1 MDQSIVEQNNEII
14 SVSELNNAAKRLL
27 EHNFSNVSVLGEI
40 SNLSQPSSGHIYFS
54 LKDESGSIRCAMF
67 RNANSR
73 LKFSPKNGDKCIL
86 TGQVSIYAARGD
98 YQLIAK
104 SMRLAGAGD
113 LMQQFEMLKNK
124 LDTEGLFDLTK
135 KMPFPRFPKHICI
148 VTSSS
153 TAAFQDILSSLKR
166 RCPFAN
172 ISISEAVVQGDSASK
187 TIISA
192 LKRIQKFNELNN
204 DKVDAVIITRG
215 GGSIEDLWCFNN
227 EDLARAI
234 YNFEIPII
242 SGVGHEIDFT
252 ITDFVADMRAP
263 TPTAAAEI
271 ITEDYFRL
279 SDILNNLQDDCISRH
294 GALIERKEKSLQLL
308 KANLKN
314 PVSIL
319 REKIQKIDN
328 LELQMK
334 RSLKSSVY
342 KSAQDLKFLTK
353 VLQERAPANLIKKL
367 LEKTNSYYQTLHVN
381 MKNISVSKKYRVDQ
395 IQKNLQILNPLAIL
409 NRGYSI
415 IQNKDGEAVKAS
427 SSVK

>member
-27 EHNFSNVSVLGEI
+27 EHNFSSVSVLGEI

-192 LKRIQKFNELNN
+192 LKRIQKFNVSNN

-215 GGSIEDLWCFNN
+215 GGSIEDLWCCNN

-353 VLQERAPANLIKKL
+353 VLQERNPSDLIKKL
-367 LEKTNSYYQTLHVN
+367 LEKTNSHYQALLAN
-381 MKNISVSKKYRVDQ
+381 MKNVSVSKKYRVDQ
-395 IQKNLQILNPLAIL
+395 VQ
-409 NRGYSI
+409 
-415 IQNKDGEAVKAS
+415 
-427 SSVK
+427 